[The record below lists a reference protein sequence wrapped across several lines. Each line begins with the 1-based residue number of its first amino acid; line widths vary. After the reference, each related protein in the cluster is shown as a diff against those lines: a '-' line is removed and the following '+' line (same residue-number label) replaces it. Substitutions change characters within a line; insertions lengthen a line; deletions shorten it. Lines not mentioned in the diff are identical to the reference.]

1 LTVET
6 LAGPYNRDSGE
17 TVRFDP
23 CDSWRVPR
31 WYLSIPHLLRWAVG
45 GAIVLA
51 GGGGVYG
58 IVESVRDYPL
68 SSWFGVTLYVAMLG
82 AAAGFVLGLIAGA
95 VSRRP

>member
-1 LTVET
+1 
-6 LAGPYNRDSGE
+6 
-17 TVRFDP
+17 VRFDL
-23 CDSWRVPR
+23 CNSWRVPR
-31 WYLSIPHLLRWAVG
+31 WYLSIPQPLRWAVG

-82 AAAGFVLGLIAGA
+82 AAAGFVLGLISGA